1 MVSHGVSESAVR
13 RARLRAVAYD
23 DDLRFAHVLADG
35 ADAQT
40 MQRFRARDLR
50 VDTKADATP
59 VTDAD
64 QATEEAI
71 RRTLERSRPRDAIVG
86 EELGSTG
93 WASRRWVIDPIDGTA
108 NFLRGVPVWATLIGL
123 MEGDQVVA
131 GVVSAPALGRRW
143 WAARGTGAWTG
154 KSLASASR
162 CQVSDVDRLG
172 NASLSYSDLGGW
184 EKLGLLDQFLDLIR
198 ACWRTR
204 AYGDFWSY
212 MLLADG
218 AVDLVAEPELELHDM
233 AALTVIVEEAGG
245 EFTALTGTPG
255 PLGGNAVATNGFLH
269 ADVLSRLSPR

>member
-1 MVSHGVSESAVR
+1 
-13 RARLRAVAYD
+13 VAYD

-40 MQRFRARDLR
+40 MRRFRAADLR
-50 VDTKADATP
+50 IETKDDATP

-93 WASRRWVIDPIDGTA
+93 WAHRRWVIDPIDGTK
-108 NFLRGVPVWATLIGL
+108 NYLRGVPVWATLIGL
-123 MEGDQVVA
+123 MEGNHVVA

-143 WAARGTGAWTG
+143 WAAKGTGAWTG
-154 KSLASASR
+154 KSLSSASR
-162 CQVSDVDRLG
+162 CHVSDVDRLG
-172 NASLSYSDLGGW
+172 NASLSYSSLNGW
-184 EKLGLLDQFLDLIR
+184 EKAGRLDDFLDLMR
-198 ACWRTR
+198 SCWRTR

-218 AVDLVAEPELELHDM
+218 AIDLVAEPELALHDM
-233 AALTVIVEEAGG
+233 AALVVIVEEAGG
-245 EFTALTGTPG
+245 QFTDLEGRPG
-255 PLGGNAVATNGFLH
+255 PLGDNAVATNGHLH
-269 ADVLSRLSPR
+269 ADVLARIGH

>member
-1 MVSHGVSESAVR
+1 
-13 RARLRAVAYD
+13 VAYD
-23 DDLRFAHVLADG
+23 DDLRFAHFLADG

-50 VDTKADATP
+50 IDTKADATP

-71 RRTLERSRPRDAIVG
+71 RRTLQRSRPRDAIVG
-86 EELGSTG
+86 EELGSSG
-93 WASRRWVIDPIDGTA
+93 WAARRWVIDPIDGTA

-123 MEGDQVVA
+123 MEGDEVVA

-172 NASLSYSDLGGW
+172 NASLSYSSLDGW
-184 EKLGLLDQFLDLIR
+184 EKLGLLDRFLDLMR

-218 AVDLVAEPELELHDM
+218 AVDLVAEPELALHDM
-233 AALTVIVEEAGG
+233 AALVVIVEEAGG
-245 EFTALTGTPG
+245 EFTDLSGAPG
-255 PLGGNAVATNGFLH
+255 PLGDNAVATNGYLH
-269 ADVLSRLSPR
+269 ADVLARLTST

>member
-1 MVSHGVSESAVR
+1 M
-13 RARLRAVAYD
+13 AYD

-40 MQRFRARDLR
+40 MQRFRAPDLR
-50 VDTKADATP
+50 VNTKDDATP

-71 RRTLERSRPRDAIVG
+71 RRTLQRSRPRDAIVG
-86 EELGSTG
+86 EEMGSSG

-108 NFLRGVPVWATLIGL
+108 NYLRGVPVWATLIGL
-123 MEGDQVVA
+123 MEGDEVVA

-143 WAARGTGAWTG
+143 WAAKGTGAWTG
-154 KSLASASR
+154 KSLAAATR
-162 CQVSDVDRLG
+162 CQVSDIDRLG
-172 NASLSYSDLGGW
+172 NASLSYSSLDGW
-184 EKLGLLDQFLDLIR
+184 EKAGLLDDFLDLMR
-198 ACWRTR
+198 GCWRTR

-218 AVDLVAEPELELHDM
+218 AVDLVAEPELALHDM

-245 EFTALTGTPG
+245 EFTDLSGVRGA
-255 PLGGNAVATNGFLH
+255 LGGNAVATNGHLH
-269 ADVLSRLSPR
+269 ADVLARLTPS

>member
-1 MVSHGVSESAVR
+1 
-13 RARLRAVAYD
+13 VAYD

-40 MQRFRARDLR
+40 MQRFRAPDLR
-50 VDTKADATP
+50 VDTKDDSTP

-71 RRTLERSRPRDAIVG
+71 RRTLQRSRPRDAIVG
-86 EELGSTG
+86 EEMGSSG

-108 NFLRGVPVWATLIGL
+108 NYLRGVPVWATLIGL
-123 MEGDQVVA
+123 MEGNEVVA

-154 KSLASASR
+154 KSLAAATR

-172 NASLSYSDLGGW
+172 NASLSYSSLDGW
-184 EKLGLLDQFLDLIR
+184 EKIGLLDDFLDLIR

-218 AVDLVAEPELELHDM
+218 AVDLVAEPELALHDM
-233 AALTVIVEEAGG
+233 AALAVIVEEAGG
-245 EFTALTGTPG
+245 EFTDLSGSHG
-255 PLGGNAVATNGFLH
+255 PLGGNAVATNGHLH
-269 ADVLSRLSPR
+269 ADVLARLTLR